1 MEKVEC
7 KLCGHPQTHKHG
19 KMPNGHQRYY
29 CPLCKQTFVET
40 LDTIYYYKHVS
51 PEKIQ
56 EVLQAHSEGSSLRG
70 ISRTTR
76 LAYNTVVSIVR
87 AASNKAQLVH
97 NAQVKQVETEEVS
110 ADEMWSF
117 VQKNRNSVCQKK

>member
-1 MEKVEC
+1 MEC
-7 KLCGHPQTHKHG
+7 KLCGHPQTQKYG
-19 KMPNGHQRYY
+19 KMPNGHQRYF

-40 LDTIYYYKHVS
+40 FDTIYYYKHIS
-51 PEKIQ
+51 PEKMK

-70 ISRTTR
+70 ISRITG

-97 NAQVKQVETEEVS
+97 NAQVEQVETEEVS

-117 VQKNRNSVCQKK
+117 VEKNRSDAYQKS

>member
-1 MEKVEC
+1 MEC
-7 KLCGHPQTHKHG
+7 KLCGHPKTHKHG
-19 KMPNGHQRYY
+19 KMPNGHQRYL
-29 CPLCKQTFVET
+29 CLGCKQTFVET

-51 PEKIQ
+51 PEKIR

-70 ISRTTR
+70 ISRITE

-87 AASNKAQLVH
+87 AASSKAQLVH
-97 NAQVKQVETEEVS
+97 NAQVEKVETEEVS

-117 VQKNRNSVCQKK
+117 VQKNRSNACQKN